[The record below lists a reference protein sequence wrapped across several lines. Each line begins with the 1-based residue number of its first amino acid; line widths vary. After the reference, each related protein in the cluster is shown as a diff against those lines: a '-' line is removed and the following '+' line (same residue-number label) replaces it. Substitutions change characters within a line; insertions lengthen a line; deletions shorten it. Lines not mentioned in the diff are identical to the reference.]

1 MKKTQK
7 DTGLIGTAGVYEVL
21 SRLSRRGWVAT
32 MTPGN
37 TQGVDV
43 LAYKT
48 HKGKLIVRQI
58 EVKTRNKSKLTNSK
72 FWGKTIS
79 WQMHKKH
86 EKALPGVWYCFI
98 NFDESFDVKT
108 GKPLPKGALPHTSVY
123 LVSSKQV
130 AKFTKESHPK
140 WLKNPKAKKEHKDT
154 DLRLFCLGFTGE
166 KYIVKSTLIAQE
178 YRECWDLLEKG
189 ENK

>member
-1 MKKTQK
+1 MKKERK
-7 DTGLIGTAGVYEVL
+7 DTGLIGAAGVYELL

-48 HKGKLIVRQI
+48 HKGKLLVRQI
-58 EVKTRNKSKLTNSK
+58 EVKTCNKSKPIDSK
-72 FWGKTIS
+72 FWGKSIF
-79 WQMHKKH
+79 WQMNKKH
-86 EKALPGVWYCFI
+86 EKAMPNVWYCFV

-108 GKPLPKGALPHTSVY
+108 GKPLPKETLPHTSVY

-140 WLKNPKAKKEHKDT
+140 WLKNPEAKKEHKDT
-154 DLRLFCLGFTGE
+154 DLRRFCLGFAGE
-166 KYIVKSTLIAQE
+166 KYTVKSTLMAE
-178 YRECWDLLEKG
+178 KCRERWNLLEKG
-189 ENK
+189 GK

>member
-1 MKKTQK
+1 MKKERK

-21 SRLSRRGWVAT
+21 SRLSRRGWVAM

-48 HKGKLIVRQI
+48 IKGELLIRQI
-58 EVKTRNKSKLTNSK
+58 EVKTCNKPKPINSK
-72 FWGKTIS
+72 FWGKSIS

-86 EKALPGVWYCFI
+86 EKALSNVWYCFV

-108 GKPLPKGALPHTSVY
+108 GKPLSKGALPHTSVY
-123 LVSSKQV
+123 LASSKQV
-130 AKFTKESHPK
+130 AEFVKESHPK
-140 WLKNPKAKKEHKDT
+140 WLKNPKAKKEHKDM
-154 DLRLFCLGFTGE
+154 DMRRFCLGFAGE
-166 KYIVKSTLIAQE
+166 KYTVKSTLMAEKQW
-178 YRECWDLLEKG
+178 ECWNSLEKG